1 MNHKKELDRLLH
13 DTFLKQ
19 ESKSEDKGYRKKS
32 VEKKHDIDK
41 QSIKEQLDKDN
52 IIEELKEI
60 FDWYA
65 SETNTPIKYKYGITS
80 KWGDFETAYRYFP
93 EERTQKVF
101 RFYVIFDKRWIR
113 NGLKKRWWVQI
124 NLGKRNY
131 REGNEY
137 TIFSSDQSMDTRWSI
152 EDNKMSV
159 AKWNIDNN
167 TFWNKQS
174 LLKFIKSSLINK
186 IISPHKGINFYDTY
200 KIDYEKYET
209 D

>member
-113 NGLKKRWWVQI
+113 NGLKKRWWVKI
-124 NLGKRNY
+124 DLGKRKY

-137 TIFSSDQSMDTRWSI
+137 TIFSSDQFMDMWTI
-152 EDNKMSV
+152 EDNKM
-159 AKWNIDNN
+159 
-167 TFWNKQS
+167 S

>member
-113 NGLKKRWWVQI
+113 NGLKKRWWVKI
-124 NLGKRNY
+124 DLGKRKY

-137 TIFSSDQSMDTRWSI
+137 TIFSSDQFMDMWTI
-152 EDNKMSV
+152 EDNKM
-159 AKWNIDNN
+159 
-167 TFWNKQS
+167 S

-200 KIDYEKYET
+200 KIDYDKYET

>member
-113 NGLKKRWWVQI
+113 NGLKKRWWVKI
-124 NLGKRNY
+124 DLGKRKY
-131 REGNEY
+131 REGNKY
-137 TIFSSDQSMDTRWSI
+137 TIFSSDQFMDMWTI
-152 EDNKMSV
+152 EDNKM
-159 AKWNIDNN
+159 
-167 TFWNKQS
+167 S
-174 LLKFIKSSLINK
+174 LLKFIKSRLINK

-200 KIDYEKYET
+200 KIDYGKYET

>member
-1 MNHKKELDRLLH
+1 VNHKKELDRLLH
-13 DTFLKQ
+13 DAFLEQ

-65 SETNTPIKYKYGITS
+65 NQTNTPIKYKYGITS
-80 KWGDFETAYRYFP
+80 KWGNYEFAYRLFP
-93 EERTQKVF
+93 EDRTEKVF
-101 RFYVIFDKRWIR
+101 KFYVILDKRWIR
-113 NGLKKRWWVQI
+113 NGFRKRQWLSIDLKKH
-124 NLGKRNY
+124 KY
-131 REGNEY
+131 REGNIY
-137 TIFSSDQSMDTRWSI
+137 NMYSSDLLMDARWSI
-152 EDNKMSV
+152 VGNKMCI

-167 TFWNKQS
+167 KFWNKQS
-174 LLKFIKSSLINK
+174 LLKFIKSRLINK
-186 IISPHKGINFYDTY
+186 IKSPHKGINFYDTY

>member
-1 MNHKKELDRLLH
+1 VNHKKELDGLLH
-13 DTFLKQ
+13 DIFLKQ
-19 ESKSEDKGYRKKS
+19 ESESEDKGYRKKS

-93 EERTQKVF
+93 EDRTQKVF

-113 NGLKKRWWVQI
+113 NGLKKRWWVKI
-124 NLGKRNY
+124 DLGKRKY

-137 TIFSSDQSMDTRWSI
+137 TIFSSDQYMDKWTI
-152 EDNKMSV
+152 EDNKM
-159 AKWNIDNN
+159 
-167 TFWNKQS
+167 S

-200 KIDYEKYET
+200 KIDYDKYET